1 VRAGVAGA
9 LAAAL
14 AVTVAAAA
22 TAAKPVPSNIWVVK
36 SQGFAITLPKTW
48 QAIPPTVADVKTLI
62 ARYKK
67 SKSTADLAN
76 YYGQIIGTKA
86 GLADMK
92 TYKFQAFDWPISME
106 SPVPVDVRVGVVK
119 VSKPL
124 SATDL
129 PAAAAVFERSFLSN
143 KNARGTKPDVVTL
156 RSGKAGH
163 FKVVFPIGGGF
174 SQGIEM
180 YLIPHG
186 KRVYELLFGVEGQSL
201 AGAKIF
207 TQIAQLFRFI

>member
-9 LAAAL
+9 LASAL
-14 AVTVAAAA
+14 AAAVAAGA
-22 TAAKPVPSNIWVVK
+22 TAAKPAPSNIWIVK

-67 SKSTADLAN
+67 SKSTADLAT
-76 YYGQIIGTKA
+76 YYGKIIGTKA
-86 GLADMK
+86 GLTDMK
-92 TYKFQAFDWPISME
+92 AYKFQAFDWPISEE

-119 VSKPL
+119 VSKPVT
-124 SATDL
+124 AAAL
-129 PAAAAVFERSFLSN
+129 PDAAAVFERSFMSN
-143 KNARGTKPDVVTL
+143 KGARGTKPKVVTL
-156 RSGKAGH
+156 PSGKAAT
-163 FKVVFPIGGGF
+163 FEVMFPIGGGF
-174 SQGIEM
+174 SQGIQM

-201 AGAKIF
+201 AGAKVF